1 MTPALRTISILS
13 VVVLIAGA
21 LPRQET
27 FDALARSSLARI
39 EGRQAIPGLRDS
51 VRVIRDRWG
60 VPHIYAQNIDD
71 LFLARRVATQTAV
84 GVFCKGIR
92 PGAGSALA
100 DGHVSSHLE
109 R

>member
-1 MTPALRTISILS
+1 MSPFVEGAMTPFVRSISIVS

-21 LPRQET
+21 VPRQET

-71 LFLARRVATQTAV
+71 LFLAQGFVQAQDRLWQMDMYRRTW
-84 GVFCKGIR
+84 
-92 PGAGSALA
+92 
-100 DGHVSSHLE
+100 
-109 R
+109 